1 MGNKT
6 RQFNLARERMK
17 EEAANAERGKLRKNP
32 MSTDLKL
39 TGRLGAVFEEMKAAD
54 ANGRWLTVPELA
66 GRVQLRMGKLISETG
81 LSARIR
87 DLRKEKHGGHT
98 VDKRQRGGRGN
109 LWEFRLRV
117 HARGLFE

>member
-1 MGNKT
+1 MQCDN
-6 RQFNLARERMK
+6 RMNSQLH
-17 EEAANAERGKLRKNP
+17 ATL
-32 MSTDLKL
+32 
-39 TGRLGAVFEEMKAAD
+39 EEMKAAD

-117 HARGLFE
+117 HSRGLFE